1 MQSVTIITN
10 VVFSYI
16 MVGNFLVEETGRS
29 GENHQ
34 PVASHWQLYHI
45 MVYTSPWSRFE
56 ITTLVMIVTD
66 CIGSCKSNYH
76 TITPRWHLLIKLG
89 LSFMVPDCVYKF
101 QIICLQGTYVSYR
114 QDNKKP
120 KLSNVWYI
128 GLDLDQKKW
137 WTRQMV
143 QMQIWLS
150 FMTVSPGFRGA
161 RH

>member
-1 MQSVTIITN
+1 
-10 VVFSYI
+10 VV
-16 MVGNFLVEETGRS
+16 NF
-29 GENHQ
+29 
-34 PVASHWQLYHI
+34 
-45 MVYTSPWSRFE
+45 
-56 ITTLVMIVTD
+56 
-66 CIGSCKSNYH
+66 K
-76 TITPRWHLLIKLG
+76 IKLV

-161 RH
+161 RQIIWNLYTQSWTIKDRPSLILNLTTWVRLSYKRKTNFSLLCFKVLLS